1 MSGNPLEEVSPVF
14 GLPAER
20 RGSAR
25 SYRSDVGRAPRA
37 QRRPHIAGDVRDSSR
52 VSTSATPRPDSLTLR
67 ADDVTVTATT
77 WAGPLIALG
86 ARLARRHE
94 DLATDKQI
102 VVALSLPARDFAAVL
117 IAAGWT
123 LAARS
128 PQRVSAPDV
137 VRTLQP
143 GTPVRMVVGDTLIA
157 ARFFEATEV
166 GGRSRIRV
174 GSSSWHLDTV
184 DYLAPAP
191 LLSDDRFGR
200 VRLAPAGS
208 MVSRTGHAGSW
219 IAEQCAG
226 SAGSVIIGTK
236 TWLMADMELGIAWGD
251 PDEGFDRLEDILR
264 PDDGRRP
271 SWASAIVST
280 QLFDSANLPN
290 EANLSVF
297 DGASAVQW
305 LADVQTPRAVALVDR
320 GSPDAFATDSI
331 MQLRSMGL
339 PVSLDTIG
347 WAPPDGVEAVAFE
360 VHR

>member
-1 MSGNPLEEVSPVF
+1 M
-14 GLPAER
+14 
-20 RGSAR
+20 
-25 SYRSDVGRAPRA
+25 
-37 QRRPHIAGDVRDSSR
+37 
-52 VSTSATPRPDSLTLR
+52 VSTSTPRPNSLLLR
-67 ADDVTVTATT
+67 ADDATVTATS

-86 ARLARRHE
+86 ARLARRHDE
-94 DLATDKQI
+94 LANGRQV
-102 VVALSLPARDFAAVL
+102 VVALTLPARDFAAVL

-123 LAARS
+123 LATRFPQPAPAR
-128 PQRVSAPDV
+128 DV

-143 GTPVRMVVGDTLIA
+143 GTPVRMVVGGTLIA

-166 GGRSRIRV
+166 GGRPRIRV
-174 GSSSWHLDTV
+174 GSSSWHLDTI

-191 LLSDDRFGR
+191 LLSDTRFGR
-200 VRLAPAGS
+200 VRLAPPGS

-219 IAEQCAG
+219 IAEQCTG

-251 PDEGFDRLEDILR
+251 PTAGFDRLEDILR

-280 QLFDSANLPN
+280 QLFDSTNLPN

-297 DGASAVQW
+297 DGAGAIQW

-320 GSPDAFATDSI
+320 GSPDAFATESI
-331 MQLRSMGL
+331 LQLRSMGR

-347 WAPPDGVEAVAFE
+347 WAPPGGVEALAFE